1 MISACNAARSVSAA
15 TARFWR
21 TAEHLR
27 CRPELEVVPVRL
39 ELFVTV
45 VALEAMLLEALVTP
59 AVAAAAAAAA
69 ADEVDLAAA
78 AAEDTTP
85 AGLPLLDELLEE
97 AAPLKMS
104 SCEPTVKTYMNTI
117 IQVMKDTSMHA
128 PSGKPSLELYAG
140 DLGSPA
146 WSRPDTTMLLRS
158 FWFQ

>member
-1 MISACNAARSVSAA
+1 MSAA

-39 ELFVTV
+39 ELFVPA
-45 VALEAMLLEALVTP
+45 VALEVMLLEVLVAP
-59 AVAAAAAAAA
+59 AVAAAAAAAAA
-69 ADEVDLAAA
+69 ADEVDLAA

-104 SCEPTVKTYMNTI
+104 SCEPTVKTDMNTI
-117 IQVMKDTSMHA
+117 IQAMKDSMHV

-146 WSRPDTTMLLRS
+146 
-158 FWFQ
+158 